1 MKIVIVDDDC
11 LVTEA
16 LKTILEVNEDVQV
29 LATGSDG
36 RDAVCLYAEYKPDV
50 LLMDIRMKNMN
61 GLEASAEILKA
72 DAKANI
78 LLLTTFLDDEYI
90 VKALRLGAKGYLL
103 KQDYASI
110 LPALRAVYSGQTVFG
125 QEIVSKIPDLIQ
137 KKENFDY
144 SVCEINEK
152 EKEIIRLVANGYSN
166 KEIAAEMYLG
176 EGTVRNYLSS
186 ILDKLQLRDRAQ
198 VIEKLLALVD
208 GLERQDGTI
217 HVIAARFFML
227 FIHMR
232 SLFLIRYM
240 DAETRFFGY
249 YFTLII

>member
-90 VKALRLGAKGYLL
+90 VKALRLG
-103 KQDYASI
+103 I
-110 LPALRAVYSGQTVFG
+110 
-125 QEIVSKIPDLIQ
+125 
-137 KKENFDY
+137 
-144 SVCEINEK
+144 C
-152 EKEIIRLVANGYSN
+152 
-166 KEIAAEMYLG
+166 
-176 EGTVRNYLSS
+176 
-186 ILDKLQLRDRAQ
+186 
-198 VIEKLLALVD
+198 
-208 GLERQDGTI
+208 
-217 HVIAARFFML
+217 
-227 FIHMR
+227 
-232 SLFLIRYM
+232 
-240 DAETRFFGY
+240 
-249 YFTLII
+249 

>member
-1 MKIVIVDDDC
+1 MEIVIVDDDC

-90 VKALRLGAKGYLL
+90 VKALRLGGSK
-103 KQDYASI
+103 
-110 LPALRAVYSGQTVFG
+110 R
-125 QEIVSKIPDLIQ
+125 VS
-137 KKENFDY
+137 
-144 SVCEINEK
+144 
-152 EKEIIRLVANGYSN
+152 
-166 KEIAAEMYLG
+166 
-176 EGTVRNYLSS
+176 
-186 ILDKLQLRDRAQ
+186 
-198 VIEKLLALVD
+198 
-208 GLERQDGTI
+208 
-217 HVIAARFFML
+217 
-227 FIHMR
+227 
-232 SLFLIRYM
+232 
-240 DAETRFFGY
+240 AETGLCKHFAGIESSVFRANCIWTGNCV
-249 YFTLII
+249 